1 LRLLEISFKWPDSL
15 VGIDLPSSFA
25 QSTYDAIVN
34 NIYTSQKGNY
44 IQEYIDDG
52 M

>member
-1 LRLLEISFKWPDSL
+1 MARQFC
-15 VGIDLPSSFA
+15 GITDLPFSFA

-44 IQEYIDDG
+44 TQKYIDDE